1 MKLSFKKKSNGNLTL
16 EVYAQDKTGN
26 IELSLSVPVFRGQWV
41 WIYVRLSS
49 SG

>member
-1 MKLSFKKKSNGNLTL
+1 MKLSFKKKTNANLTL
-16 EVYAQDKTGN
+16 EVYTQDKTGN
-26 IELSLSVPVFRGQWV
+26 IEISLSVPVFRGQWA